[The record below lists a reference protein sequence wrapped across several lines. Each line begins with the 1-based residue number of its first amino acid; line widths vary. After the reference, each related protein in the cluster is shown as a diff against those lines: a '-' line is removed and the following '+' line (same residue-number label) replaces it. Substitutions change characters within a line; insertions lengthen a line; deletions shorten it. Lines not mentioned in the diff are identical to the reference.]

1 MGSALYKRRVR
12 LLYVERWDSSLTFC
26 VLPDCFVATL
36 LAMTGGGRRVRN
48 DGGEECAKYRATRS
62 RRITMGDDK
71 RVICRSTANCAF
83 TRMVMIHYFK
93 AKSFSMSL

>member
-36 LAMTGGGRRVRN
+36 LAMTG
-48 DGGEECAKYRATRS
+48 EKSAQSIALRAH
-62 RRITMGDDK
+62 
-71 RVICRSTANCAF
+71 AE
-83 TRMVMIHYFK
+83 
-93 AKSFSMSL
+93 